1 MVVSSLREV
10 LLHKLSWQKIHSSGQ
25 AVWWIFL
32 SLVHGFLFP
41 QQVVD
46 WILGP
51 GEKLLASQSDI
62 GDSYETA
69 EVLRKR
75 HEELEIKCTVSLK
88 TLTENS
94 LMVGIFIHY
103 LSSHSVDMKW
113 KTWYMKLLSR
123 PKCYILKTD
132 CKSDSA
138 MMNFHVSW
146 CLNLRSS

>member
-1 MVVSSLREV
+1 MV
-10 LLHKLSWQKIHSSGQ
+10 
-25 AVWWIFL
+25 
-32 SLVHGFLFP
+32 FLFP

-88 TLTENS
+88 AQTKKLV
-94 LMVGIFIHY
+94 MDGIFVHH
-103 LSSHSVDMKW
+103 LSSHSVNMKW
-113 KTWYMKLLSR
+113 KTW
-123 PKCYILKTD
+123 
-132 CKSDSA
+132 
-138 MMNFHVSW
+138 
-146 CLNLRSS
+146 